1 MDISSLIQAI
11 FDPRLNR
18 SAWIQEII
26 KPGDVFNLKIIE
38 VKDDQRVLVDLG
50 KFRVLADVK
59 FPVKPGA
66 ELLAKVTDTD
76 GQLRL
81 QLIDPDSQK
90 NVSGR
95 KNVFSRVE
103 ILSFDVFNRI
113 QTNIKQTASQILN
126 LPDNQQ
132 PPKHITRA
140 LAALNTHFESIDLSK
155 PMTKWLPLLRSYVEN
170 AGFFFE
176 KKFADI
182 INQFVQRPE
191 GEGEFTKELIRAPE
205 INKILSKDLKPILF
219 MLKEFLENPDL
230 SAKHPNTKNLS
241 HFKGSLDMLLADIFN
256 QQTRATH
263 KHELP
268 DPYNIFS
275 FALPLKENQQ
285 KAKLKFYFPKK
296 KKNGSKNGFKISLLL
311 DMDKIGEMRV
321 DFFLLKKDLSITF
334 FVNDNTRKIKFDEH
348 LEEISVHLDPLF
360 DYLILKTV
368 VSEKKIRDFH
378 SEDLDLGS
386 DKQIDLRI

>member
-1 MDISSLIQAI
+1 MDISSLLQAI

-18 SAWIQEII
+18 STWIQEII
-26 KPGDVFNLKIIE
+26 KPGDVFNLRIIK

-50 KFRVLADVK
+50 KFRALAEVK

-66 ELLAKVTDTD
+66 ELLAKVIGTD

-81 QLIDPDSQK
+81 QLIDPDSK
-90 NVSGR
+90 DTSGR
-95 KNVFSRVE
+95 KNVLSRIE

-113 QTNIKQTASQILN
+113 QSDIKQTAGQILN
-126 LPDNQQ
+126 LPDSQQ
-132 PPKHITRA
+132 PPKHISNT

-155 PMTKWLPLLRSYVEN
+155 PMAKWLPLLKSYVEN

-176 KKFADI
+176 KKLADI

-191 GEGEFTKELIRAPE
+191 SEGELAKELMRAPE
-205 INKILSKDLKPILF
+205 INKILTNDLKPILF
-219 MLKEFLENPDL
+219 MLKGFMENPEL
-230 SAKHPNTKNLS
+230 SAKFLNSTNLS
-241 HFKGSLDMLLADIFN
+241 NFRSSLDMLLADIFN

-268 DPYNIFS
+268 DPHSVFS

-296 KKNGSKNGFKISLLL
+296 KKNGSKNDFKISLLL
-311 DMDKIGEMRV
+311 DMDKIGEVRV
-321 DFFLLKKDLSITF
+321 DFFLLKKDLAITF
-334 FVNDNTRKIKFDEH
+334 FVSDDIRKIKFEEH
-348 LEEISVHLDPLF
+348 FEEISVQLEPLF

-378 SEDLDLGS
+378 REDLDLGS
-386 DKQIDLRI
+386 DRQIDLRI

>member
-1 MDISSLIQAI
+1 MDASSLLQAI

-18 SAWIQEII
+18 STWIQEII
-26 KPGDVFNLKIIE
+26 KPGDVFNLRIIK

-50 KFRVLADVK
+50 KFRALAEVK

-66 ELLAKVTDTD
+66 ELLAKVIGTD

-81 QLIDPDSQK
+81 QLIDPDSK
-90 NVSGR
+90 DTSGR
-95 KNVFSRVE
+95 KNVLSRIE

-113 QTNIKQTASQILN
+113 QSDIKQTAGQIRN
-126 LPDNQQ
+126 LPDSQQ
-132 PPKHITRA
+132 PPKHISNT

-155 PMTKWLPLLRSYVEN
+155 PMAKWLPLLKSYVEN

-176 KKFADI
+176 KKLADI
-182 INQFVQRPE
+182 INQFVQRPGSE
-191 GEGEFTKELIRAPE
+191 GELAKELMRAPE
-205 INKILSKDLKPILF
+205 INKILTNDLKPILF
-219 MLKEFLENPDL
+219 MLKGFMENPEL
-230 SAKHPNTKNLS
+230 SAKFLTNTNLS
-241 HFKGSLDMLLADIFN
+241 SFRSSLDMLLADIFN

-268 DPYNIFS
+268 DPYNVFS

-296 KKNGSKNGFKISLLL
+296 KKNGSKNDFKISLLL
-311 DMDKIGEMRV
+311 DMDKIGEVRV
-321 DFFLLKKDLSITF
+321 DFFLLKKDLAITF
-334 FVNDNTRKIKFDEH
+334 FVSDDTRKIKFEEH
-348 LEEISVHLDPLF
+348 FEEISVQLEPLF

-378 SEDLDLGS
+378 REDLDLGS
-386 DKQIDLRI
+386 DRQIDLRI

>member
-59 FPVKPGA
+59 FKPGA

-268 DPYNIFS
+268 DPHNIFS